1 MPGGIIATQYLKQL
15 HMCIKKLERR
25 NWEMS
30 GDIVTVQILV
40 NRIPQFK
47 SFLTGFGC
55 SGSHTKKT
63 SMTQQ
68 QAMSVRL

>member
-1 MPGGIIATQYLKQL
+1 
-15 HMCIKKLERR
+15 
-25 NWEMS
+25 MS

-55 SGSHTKKT
+55 SGIHTKKT

-68 QAMSVRL
+68 QANVCQTVTTQIHVYKAVYSSHSISIFVLRF